1 MVCCCES
8 GLVGTLIFTV
18 LLVAARHNCQSQQVE
33 TEYECQNFF
42 HGANVS
48 KKFVCLAQ
56 NCRVALVRLG
66 KIKCAAKVGR
76 LMGGFAALFI
86 LRRDSQTALPKI
98 ALSVGFCLAVRV
110 ALSDRVADNSF
121 THAPSCGYRE
131 EVGRWARNWCHANYV
146 VIENHFQNRDC
157 PMDSVS
163 GPTSA
168 WSRECRSQ
176 SSCYWR
182 DRGASG

>member
-1 MVCCCES
+1 
-8 GLVGTLIFTV
+8 LVGTLIFTV

-86 LRRDSQTALPKI
+86 LRRESQTALPKI

-110 ALSDRVADNSF
+110 ALSDRVADNGQRLGEGGTF
-121 THAPSCGYRE
+121 
-131 EVGRWARNWCHANYV
+131 
-146 VIENHFQNRDC
+146 
-157 PMDSVS
+157 
-163 GPTSA
+163 
-168 WSRECRSQ
+168 
-176 SSCYWR
+176 
-182 DRGASG
+182 

>member
-1 MVCCCES
+1 
-8 GLVGTLIFTV
+8 LVGTLIFTV

-110 ALSDRVADNSF
+110 ALSDRVADNVLQLQ
-121 THAPSCGYRE
+121 
-131 EVGRWARNWCHANYV
+131 EVGDFGD
-146 VIENHFQNRDC
+146 ENCLPALNLIRSTKLHLTTE
-157 PMDSVS
+157 PPIS
-163 GPTSA
+163 
-168 WSRECRSQ
+168 CRCCYHQ
-176 SSCYWR
+176 WFFCLSCCYELL
-182 DRGASG
+182 

>member
-1 MVCCCES
+1 
-8 GLVGTLIFTV
+8 LVGTLIFTV

-110 ALSDRVADNSF
+110 ALSDRVADN
-121 THAPSCGYRE
+121 AALD
-131 EVGRWARNWCHANYV
+131 EVL
-146 VIENHFQNRDC
+146 
-157 PMDSVS
+157 
-163 GPTSA
+163 
-168 WSRECRSQ
+168 
-176 SSCYWR
+176 
-182 DRGASG
+182 

>member
-1 MVCCCES
+1 
-8 GLVGTLIFTV
+8 LVGTLIFTV

-86 LRRDSQTALPKI
+86 LRRESQTALPKI

-110 ALSDRVADNSF
+110 ARSGFRVADN
-121 THAPSCGYRE
+121 
-131 EVGRWARNWCHANYV
+131 
-146 VIENHFQNRDC
+146 
-157 PMDSVS
+157 VS
-163 GPTSA
+163 GVAVSA
-168 WSRECRSQ
+168 GIKCTKLSTHDKSM
-176 SSCYWR
+176 
-182 DRGASG
+182 

>member
-18 LLVAARHNCQSQQVE
+18 VLVAARHNSQSQQVE
-33 TEYECQNFF
+33 TEYEFQNFF
-42 HGANVS
+42 HEANIG
-48 KKFVCLAQ
+48 KIFIGLQQ

-98 ALSVGFCLAVRV
+98 ALPVGFVWQLIV
-110 ALSDRVADNSF
+110 ARSVFRVADN
-121 THAPSCGYRE
+121 ALPLGDVRESCLKCTLGN
-131 EVGRWARNWCHANYV
+131 GN
-146 VIENHFQNRDC
+146 FQL
-157 PMDSVS
+157 
-163 GPTSA
+163 T
-168 WSRECRSQ
+168 
-176 SSCYWR
+176 
-182 DRGASG
+182 